1 MAIQDKQGYLDSA
14 FVQQYLPEMV
24 RISNKLHKKHGID
37 FLAYTRLKDNGKAL
51 ELCTNPEW
59 AAHRLQHYNTDK
71 AFSPRLG
78 LGVVHWHKLSNQTMQ
93 AMTED
98 ARTHFDIDSIIE
110 FVYRDNLQDCYHLY
124 TFCTT
129 KANADKALV
138 FYARHRAQL
147 LRVISDL
154 NNKGYQHLHDESVKE
169 AESLVHGYRYS
180 QTQLPNTQKFKDMV
194 AENHFYRLSDHE
206 MEIVILYGAGG
217 FTAKQIGNLVNKSQ
231 KTIEY
236 HLAKIRDKTDLK
248 DRKAMNAYAREK
260 GWDKLVNFY
269 SNLNNSNAQATSN

>member
-1 MAIQDKQGYLDSA
+1 MEIQDKQGYLESA
-14 FVQQYLPEMV
+14 FIQKYLPEMV
-24 RISNKLHKKHGID
+24 RVSNKLHKKHSID
-37 FLAYTRLKDNGKAL
+37 FLSYTRLKDDGQAL

-59 AAHRLQHYNTDK
+59 ASHRLQRYNTDK

-78 LGVVHWHKLSNQTMQ
+78 MGVVHWHKLPSQTIRE
-93 AMTED
+93 MTED
-98 ARTHFDIDSIIE
+98 AKINFDIDAVIE

-129 KANADKALV
+129 KANADKARI

-154 NNKGYQHLHDESVKE
+154 NNKGYQHLDDESVKE
-169 AESLVHGYRYS
+169 AESLVHGYRHS
-180 QTQLPNTQKFKDMV
+180 EAKLPNAQKFKEMV

-206 MEIVILYGAGG
+206 MEIVVLYGAGG

-236 HLAKIRDKTDLK
+236 HLAKIREKTDLK
-248 DRKAMNAYAREK
+248 DRRAMNVYAREK

-269 SNLNNSNAQATSN
+269 SNPETEQTI